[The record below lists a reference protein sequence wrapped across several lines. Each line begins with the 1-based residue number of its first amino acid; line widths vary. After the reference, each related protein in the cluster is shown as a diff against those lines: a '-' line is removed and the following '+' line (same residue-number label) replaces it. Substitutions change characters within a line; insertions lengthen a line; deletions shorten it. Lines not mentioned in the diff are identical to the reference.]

1 MWNRFSGKVK
11 ATVTGMDGLEV
22 PQTHSAELDSK
33 SGFPTNKNMTNVDR
47 LKSMAAS
54 SVRKPEIP
62 DVPLEQPPSSYHHNS
77 PHHHQQQQYSSSS
90 SYPSLASSHSDG
102 SSSLESTAS
111 SGRFWSMGN
120 KLFGT
125 KSKAATTGI
134 GSHQD
139 PSIGE
144 LNKTTT
150 TTTTKSTSFFP
161 TSMTSM
167 MAATKVE
174 EKKDI
179 DIEKLKRLRDQAA
192 GLALP
197 SPAASMEAEE
207 HNEEEKATETL
218 ESQIDD
224 LEKEMG
230 MIGTSTTPPPAA
242 ATTTPSLRMDGFD
255 DVHEEPQKYAEIK
268 VSTLTAVSHLDAPFK
283 TAKKMPSPLATFSSS
298 ANPNPKAASGGLS
311 TVL

>member
-1 MWNRFSGKVK
+1 MATSSQLPAHFLAYKQKAEEEANKSARVGNAGCWSSTSFFSTAGPRTSASSTTGMGSSNFRNSNENDIGMTYPSSERSYGSSPVNGSSSSGIASSFAETNGKIGAMWNRFSGKVK

-77 PHHHQQQQYSSSS
+77 PQQQQQYSSSS

-120 KLFGT
+120 KIFGT
-125 KSKAATTGI
+125 KSKTTSSTTGI

-150 TTTTKSTSFFP
+150 TVYHLTGKDALPKKS
-161 TSMTSM
+161 
-167 MAATKVE
+167 AV
-174 EKKDI
+174 
-179 DIEKLKRLRDQAA
+179 LKRLYA
-192 GLALP
+192 G
-197 SPAASMEAEE
+197 
-207 HNEEEKATETL
+207 NITL
-218 ESQIDD
+218 S
-224 LEKEMG
+224 
-230 MIGTSTTPPPAA
+230 
-242 ATTTPSLRMDGFD
+242 SL
-255 DVHEEPQKYAEIK
+255 
-268 VSTLTAVSHLDAPFK
+268 
-283 TAKKMPSPLATFSSS
+283 
-298 ANPNPKAASGGLS
+298 
-311 TVL
+311 VL